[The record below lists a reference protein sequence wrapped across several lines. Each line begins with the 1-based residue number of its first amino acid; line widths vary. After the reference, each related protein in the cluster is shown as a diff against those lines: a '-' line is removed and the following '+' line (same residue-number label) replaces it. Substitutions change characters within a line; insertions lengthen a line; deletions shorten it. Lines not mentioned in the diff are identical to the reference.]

1 MMMHKLRTT
10 CMSVA
15 LIATAALLSACG
27 TSPQRLYVNP
37 QVGEMGVVGHG
48 QQVVVDVLDER
59 PSERIGSRDGATN
72 ASSYLVVPTGDLTP
86 KLEAQTVSALRR
98 TGFVPVSAEQANQ
111 GAAELTISLTELA
124 YGVKR
129 GGLITDTATLNG
141 VIKAVAVSGK
151 QRYTGSYTATR
162 DQGYALKP
170 SQEKNT
176 EMVSEVIGDAL
187 TRAFQDTTLIR
198 QLDQ

>member
-1 MMMHKLRTT
+1 MMRNLRTT
-10 CMSVA
+10 CMTLAVVA
-15 LIATAALLSACG
+15 AATLLSACG

-48 QQVVVDVLDER
+48 QQVIVDVVDKR

-98 TGFVPVSAEQANQ
+98 MGFVPVSTEQATP
-111 GAAELTISLTELA
+111 GATQLTISLTELA

-129 GGLITDTATLNG
+129 GGLITDTAALNG
-141 VIKAVAVSGK
+141 VIQAVAVSGK

-176 EMVSEVIGDAL
+176 ELVSKVIGDAL
-187 TRAFQDTTLIR
+187 TRAFQDTALIR

>member
-1 MMMHKLRTT
+1 MMRNLRTT
-10 CMSVA
+10 CMTLAMVA
-15 LIATAALLSACG
+15 AATLLSACG

-48 QQVVVDVLDER
+48 QQVIVDVVDKR

-98 TGFVPVSAEQANQ
+98 MGFVPVSTEQATP
-111 GAAELTISLTELA
+111 GATQLTISLTELA

-129 GGLITDTATLNG
+129 GGLITDTAALNG
-141 VIKAVAVSGK
+141 VIQAVAVSGK

-176 EMVSEVIGDAL
+176 ELVSKVIGDAL
-187 TRAFQDTTLIR
+187 TRAFQDTALIR

>member
-1 MMMHKLRTT
+1 MMRNLRTA
-10 CMSVA
+10 CMTLAVVA
-15 LIATAALLSACG
+15 AATLLSACG

-48 QQVVVDVLDER
+48 QQVIVDVVDKR

-98 TGFVPVSAEQANQ
+98 MGFVPVSTEQATP
-111 GAAELTISLTELA
+111 GATQLTISLTELA

-129 GGLITDTATLNG
+129 GGLITDTAALNG
-141 VIKAVAVSGK
+141 VIQAVAVSGK

-176 EMVSEVIGDAL
+176 ELVSKVIGDAL
-187 TRAFQDTTLIR
+187 TRAFQDTALIR

>member
-1 MMMHKLRTT
+1 MMRTLRNT
-10 CMSVA
+10 CITVA
-15 LIATAALLSACG
+15 MIAITSLLSACG

-48 QQVVVDVLDER
+48 QQIVVGVIDKR

-86 KLEAQTVSALRR
+86 KLEAQTISALRR
-98 TGFVPVSAEQANQ
+98 MGFVPVSAEQANP
-111 GAAELTISLTELA
+111 GASQLTISLTELA

-129 GGLITDTATLNG
+129 GGLITDTAALNG
-141 VIKAVAVSGK
+141 VIQAVAVSGQ

-170 SQEKNT
+170 SQKKNT
-176 EMVSEVIGDAL
+176 ELVSKVIGDAL

>member
-1 MMMHKLRTT
+1 M
-10 CMSVA
+10 
-15 LIATAALLSACG
+15 
-27 TSPQRLYVNP
+27 
-37 QVGEMGVVGHG
+37 
-48 QQVVVDVLDER
+48 
-59 PSERIGSRDGATN
+59 
-72 ASSYLVVPTGDLTP
+72 
-86 KLEAQTVSALRR
+86 
-98 TGFVPVSAEQANQ
+98 
-111 GAAELTISLTELA
+111 
-124 YGVKR
+124 KR

-151 QRYTGSYTATR
+151 QRYTGSYPATR
-162 DQGYALKP
+162 DQGYALMP